1 MRLLTIEGSRRRRA
15 DGGVNGVNG
24 GNGRGYLRLL
34 VDGAPL
40 PHYDDVLRGM
50 AANAASPAEL
60 EELQAE
66 HTLALRLR
74 DTLEKQRTRQEQQRA
89 LVECAKELAEDR
101 GDPEAILTL
110 IVSRAQRLLGC
121 DMAYLSLNDDE
132 DRVTRMRV
140 MVGATSSAWKDVRIP
155 FGVGIGGR
163 VAATGTPFSTPDYF
177 GDERLA
183 HDPAVD
189 ASVRAERQVSIVGVP
204 LRSGKVLGVLF
215 ASNRTPGPF
224 SHDAIALLGSFAAL
238 AASALDQARLRHRQ
252 DQALA
257 ALRQANE
264 ALRRH
269 TDEEERAVA
278 AHDQSMDIVLR
289 GGGVQEV
296 VSATGDRLG
305 GVLAIFDEFQT
316 AVAWTPGAPGDV
328 LKAMSAAANGSAAD
342 ADAGREPGG
351 TYWATDLVA
360 GSENLGTLVWA
371 PPAASAGVGD
381 LDRRLLERAAVVAS
395 LLQLF
400 GRNLAAAEARVRGE
414 LLDDLLTP
422 DARTYS
428 SLAERALRIGYQPQ
442 KRHAVVVAHIRAEK
456 RRGLASVASDL
467 AAARDGL
474 STVRDGRAV
483 LVIPS
488 DDPSLTGRQV
498 SRSMTV
504 RLRSP
509 VTVGAAGPVDDPAD
523 LPAAYAEAL
532 ACAQALLRLERE
544 GASATA
550 DDLGYAGLLLGDGA
564 SATRYVL
571 RTLGPVIRH
580 DEQRSTMLMETL
592 ETYFATGQ
600 SLVASAKRLHIHPNT
615 VTQRLD
621 RVKRLLDVDWSSPDH
636 TLEVQLALRLHRL
649 GRELE
654 I

>member
-1 MRLLTIEGSRRRRA
+1 MNRPSF
-15 DGGVNGVNG
+15 
-24 GNGRGYLRLL
+24 LRLL

-40 PHYDDVLRGM
+40 PLYDEVLNRM
-50 AANAASPAEL
+50 VAEAASSAEVAD
-60 EELQAE
+60 LQAE
-66 HTLALRLR
+66 HTLALHLR
-74 DTLEKQRTRQEQQRA
+74 DTLEKRHSRQEQQRA

-101 GDPEAILTL
+101 SDPDTILTL
-110 IVSRAQRLLGC
+110 IVSQAQRLLGC
-121 DMAYLSLNDDE
+121 DMAYLSLNDNE
-132 DRVTRMRV
+132 ERVTCMRV

-155 FGVGIGGR
+155 FGAGVGGR

-177 GDERLA
+177 SDERLA
-183 HDPAVD
+183 HDPDVD

-204 LRSGKVLGVLF
+204 LRTGTVIGVLF
-215 ASNRTPGPF
+215 GANRTPGPF
-224 SHDAIALLGSFAAL
+224 SHDAIALLGSFADL
-238 AASALDQARLRHRQ
+238 AASAIDRARERYEKDR
-252 DQALA
+252 ALT
-257 ALRQANE
+257 ALRQ
-264 ALRRH
+264 R
-269 TDEEERAVA
+269 TVDQERAVA

-296 VSATGDRLG
+296 VTAVGDQLG

-316 AVAWTPGAPGDV
+316 PVAWTPGAPPEA
-328 LKAMSAAANGSAAD
+328 LQAMAVAAGGRPGGSSGVTRD
-342 ADAGREPGG
+342 G
-351 TYWATDLVA
+351 TYWATGLVA
-360 GSENLGTLVWA
+360 GGENLGTLVWA
-371 PPAASAGVGD
+371 PPAAPAGVGD
-381 LDRRLLERAAVVAS
+381 LDRRLLGRAAVVAS

-422 DARTYS
+422 NPRTYS

-456 RRGLASVASDL
+456 RHSLASVASDL

-474 STVRDGRAV
+474 STVRDGLAV

-488 DDPSLTGRQV
+488 DDPSLTGRQI
-498 SRSMTV
+498 SRSMTT

-532 ACAQALLRLERE
+532 ACAQALLRLERT
-544 GASATA
+544 GSAATA

-564 SATRYVL
+564 SAARFVM
-571 RTLGPVIRH
+571 RTLGPVIQH
-580 DEQRSTMLMETL
+580 DEQRSTVLMETL
-592 ETYFATGQ
+592 DTYFATGQ

-621 RVKRLLDVDWSSPDH
+621 RVKRLLGKDWNSPDH

-649 GRELE
+649 SRDLDD
-654 I
+654 